1 MVLSTGAFDN
11 QHSGNLSST
20 GTLQLTAAQVN
31 NSDAGRIASAMA
43 LTAVV
48 TGLNQTNDGRL
59 YSNTDVSLDLSN
71 GLLNNQNGQISAPGP
86 ECVKTRQ
93 NVVGAQRLLSVVG

>member
-1 MVLSTGAFDN
+1 LTTGTFDN
-11 QHSGNLSST
+11 QQGGRLTST
-20 GTLQLTAAQVN
+20 GTLQLDAGLVN

-59 YSNTDVSLDLSN
+59 YSNSDVSLDLNN
-71 GLLNNQNGQISAPGP
+71 GVLNNDGG
-86 ECVKTRQ
+86 
-93 NVVGAQRLLSVVG
+93 

>member
-1 MVLSTGAFDN
+1 
-11 QHSGNLSST
+11 
-20 GTLQLTAAQVN
+20 
-31 NSDAGRIASAMA
+31 MA

-71 GLLNNQNGQISAPGP
+71 GLLNNQNGQISAPGQLLL
-86 ECVKTRQ
+86 KNL
-93 NVVGAQRLLSVVG
+93 NVVNNQSGKISS